1 MMMPWE
7 REIHLIMLM
16 QALQEEEEAKKGKRI
31 TVGCFKTEE
40 EAKKAN
46 GNTNA

>member
-16 QALQEEEEAKKGKRI
+16 QALQEEEEAKK
-31 TVGCFKTEE
+31 
-40 EAKKAN
+40 AN

>member
-16 QALQEEEEAKKGKRI
+16 QALLE
-31 TVGCFKTEE
+31 EE

-46 GNTNA
+46 GSNNS

>member
-16 QALQEEEEAKKGKRI
+16 QALQEEEEAKK
-31 TVGCFKTEE
+31 
-40 EAKKAN
+40 AN
-46 GNTNA
+46 GSNNS

>member
-16 QALQEEEEAKKGKRI
+16 QALEEEEEAR
-31 TVGCFKTEE
+31 
-40 EAKKAN
+40 KAN
-46 GNTNA
+46 GANNTG